1 MKTAQINKFF
11 NPKSIAV
18 IGASRSKK
26 KVGGIIL
33 NNILLEKYPARIYPV
48 NPNANKIMDL
58 DVFDTIMDVP
68 EIVDVAIIAIPS
80 MFIYEIIE
88 ECGIKGVKNIIIVS
102 AGFSE
107 TGAEGLK
114 LELRIRVLAQKY
126 QLNILGP
133 NCLGIINAR
142 NNLNL
147 SFANTPKS
155 YSNGKISFLSQSGA
169 IGTAFMDW
177 AQSNNI
183 EISKF
188 VSLGNKS
195 DLSEIDFLKYLE
207 QDNDTEIILLY
218 LESFTDGRKFY
229 ELAKSIS
236 HKKPIVVLKPGKT
249 EATQKA
255 MEAHTGSIATSDK
268 IIEQALEASGCIR
281 VNSIEELFNITKLL
295 AWQPILKGNNV
306 TIITNAGGVAIETI
320 DQLQANG
327 LEVSPLPKSLQ
338 LSLSKL
344 LKESASTH
352 NPIDLLGDALARDYK
367 NAIEQVVKS
376 NSTDAILILLTPQLM
391 TESLKT
397 AKFVNEIADKHHKVV
412 LASFLG
418 GEKVHIAQAFLTK
431 EKLPHF
437 NFANDAAGVLGK
449 IWKWRS
455 HLETSPNSRLHYPTI
470 INPTL
475 KVTNKGEMLPENE
488 TKKLLD
494 KYNIKYLKSDIFNG
508 VKDLGKN
515 ISKIKYP
522 IVLKLSHPQLIHK
535 TDIKA
540 VRLPIYQRSD
550 LIKASIELDEI
561 AQSQSLIDYK
571 LEVQPFIFEK
581 LELILGINRD
591 KDQIIDSEGRKFSI
605 SKGFGHSM
613 IVGAGGIYTEV
624 LDDSSLRLLPVN
636 RNNAMEM
643 LKEIKYGQ
651 ILFGARRQ
659 HFDYQALLKM
669 MLNLS
674 KMIEKNYNIRSLD
687 INPVFV
693 TQNDAYAVD
702 IKIFID

>member
-11 NPKSIAV
+11 NPRSIAV

-33 NNILLEKYPARIYPV
+33 NNLLKVKYPAEIYPV
-48 NPNANKIMDL
+48 NPNASTIMDL
-58 DVFDTIMDVP
+58 ETYDTILDVP
-68 EIVDVAIIAIPS
+68 DIVDVAIVAVPS
-80 MFIYEIIE
+80 VFVYEIIE

-107 TGAEGLK
+107 IGEEGLQ
-114 LELRIRVLAQKY
+114 LELKLRLLAHKY

-147 SFANTPKS
+147 SFANPPKS
-155 YSNGKISFLSQSGA
+155 YSNGKISFISQSGA

-195 DLSEIDFLKYLE
+195 DLSEIDFLKYLD
-207 QDNDTEIILLY
+207 QDKDTDIILVY
-218 LESFTDGRKFY
+218 LESFADGRKFY

-236 HKKPIVVLKPGKT
+236 HRKPIVVLKPGKS

-255 MEAHTGSIATSDK
+255 MEAHTGSIATNDK
-268 IIEQALEASGCIR
+268 IIEQALKASGCIR

-295 AWQPILKGNNV
+295 ALQPILRGNNV

-327 LEVSPLPKSLQ
+327 LEVSPLPNNLQ
-338 LSLSKL
+338 NSLSKL
-344 LKESASTH
+344 LKESASTN
-352 NPIDLLGDALARDYK
+352 NPIDLLGDALASDYK
-367 NAIEQVVKS
+367 SAIEQVVTS
-376 NSTDAILILLTPQLM
+376 SSTDAILILLTPQLM

-397 AKFVNEIADKHHKVV
+397 AKFVNEIADKHQKVV

-418 GEKVHIAQAFLTK
+418 GKKVNIAQAFLTK

-437 NFANDAAGVLGK
+437 DFANDAANVLGK
-449 IWKWRS
+449 IWKWRNNMQT
-455 HLETSPNSRLHYPTI
+455 TSNSRLQYPTI
-470 INPTL
+470 INPAL
-475 KVTNKGEMLPENE
+475 KVKKTGEMLPENE
-488 TKKLLD
+488 AKQLLD
-494 KYNIKYLKSDIFNG
+494 KYNIKYLKSDIYNG

-550 LIKASIELDEI
+550 LIKSSIELDEI
-561 AQSQSLIDYK
+561 ARNQSLTDYK

-581 LELILGINRD
+581 LELILGITRD
-591 KDQIIDSEGRKFSI
+591 KDQKIIFAGKEVVI
-605 SKGFGHSM
+605 SRGFGHSM
-613 IVGAGGIYTEV
+613 IVGAGGIYTE
-624 LDDSSLRLLPVN
+624 LLNDSSLRLLPVN
-636 RNNAMEM
+636 RNDAMGM
-643 LKEIKYGQ
+643 LKEIKYGK

-659 HFDYQALLKM
+659 QFDYQSLLKIM
-669 MLNLS
+669 VNLS

-702 IKIFID
+702 IKVFVD